1 MRSWKLAIYPTLALI
16 LAVTIGAVAQFTPTK
31 EAYYLLGLLV
41 AGYSSYAIAHGIKK
55 EAINRI
61 KL

>member
-1 MRSWKLAIYPTLALI
+1 MPTLVLS
-16 LAVTIGAVAQFTPTK
+16 LAVTIGTIPQFTPNK
-31 EAYYLLGLLV
+31 QAYYLLGLLV

-61 KL
+61 EL